1 MMAVPISLLIADD
14 TDAVRRAIRMLLAHE
29 ASITICGEA
38 RNFVELFSLLGEC
51 NPDVILMDLHMPDE
65 RQYDSARIKS
75 RLRGHCLLAMS
86 IWDDEIT
93 VRLADSFGTFKLLN
107 KANLAFVL
115 TPTIKECAEEK
126 RRARA

>member
-1 MMAVPISLLIADD
+1 MMIAPFRLLIADD
-14 TDAVRRAIRMLLAHE
+14 TDAVRHAICSLLCHE

-51 NPDVILMDLHMPDE
+51 SPDVILMDLHMPDE

-75 RLRGHCLLAMS
+75 RLRGYCLLAMS
-86 IWDDEIT
+86 IWDDEQT
-93 VRLADSFGTFKLLN
+93 VRLEESFGAFKLLN

-115 TPTIKECAEEK
+115 TPTIKECADEK